1 MTGGH
6 GQLTTE
12 DLGAV
17 AGEAYGRRLRSA
29 QRLTGGTR
37 KGVYRLTLDDGTTGI
52 GYVWN
57 DDENYWP
64 AAVDADRSSFFA
76 DDTGIDHF
84 VAAHR
89 EFTEAGVRV
98 PGIVLLDR
106 SRRLVPGEVAVV
118 EDVRGG
124 SLERLAGRD
133 PDRAGAVLRR
143 LGAAV
148 RAMHGRT
155 RNHAGRPG
163 NGTLSPDQA
172 DQADQPVE
180 QVVLDRALRQL
191 AVVASRVDRI
201 AEVRDRLAD
210 TLRERCAVLAP
221 RTRFGLIHGELGPDH
236 VLVDDHDE
244 PVLIDVEGTSYLD
257 IEWEHAFL
265 ELRFGEGYRHL
276 AVGGLDVGRLRF
288 YRLALHLS
296 LVEGPLRLLDGPFPD
311 RAGMLAIV
319 EHNIGRTLAQLD

>member
-1 MTGGH
+1 
-6 GQLTTE
+6 LTTE

-17 AGEAYGRRLRSA
+17 AWEAYGRRLRSA

-37 KGVYRLTLDDGTTGI
+37 KGVYRLTLDDATTGI

-64 AAVDADRSSFFA
+64 AAVDPDRSTFFA
-76 DDTGIDHF
+76 DGTSIDLF

-89 EFTEAGVRV
+89 EVTEAGMRV

-106 SRRLVPGEVAVV
+106 SRRLVPGDVAVV

-124 SLERLAGRD
+124 SLERLTVRD
-133 PDRAGAVLRR
+133 PDRAEAVLDR

-148 RAMHGRT
+148 GAMHGRT
-155 RNHAGRPG
+155 RNRAGRPG
-163 NGTLSPDQA
+163 RGGPSPNQPDHP
-172 DQADQPVE
+172 DRPVE
-180 QVVLDRALRQL
+180 RVVLDRALRQL
-191 AVVASRVDRI
+191 AVVSDRVERI

-210 TLRERCAVLAP
+210 TLRARCAVLVP

-236 VLVDDHDE
+236 VLVDDQDE
-244 PVLIDVEGTSYLD
+244 PVLIDVEGAGYLD
-257 IEWEHAFL
+257 IEWEHVFL

-276 AVGGLDVGRLRF
+276 AVAGLDVDRLRF

-296 LVEGPLRLLDGPFPD
+296 LVAGPLRLLDGPFPD
-311 RAGMLAIV
+311 RAGMLAIA

>member
-1 MTGGH
+1 MTGGQRH
-6 GQLTTE
+6 LTTE
-12 DLGAV
+12 SLGAV
-17 AGEAYGRRLRSA
+17 AWEAYGRRLRSA

-37 KGVYRLTLDDGTTGI
+37 KGVYRLTLDDGNTGI

-57 DDENYWP
+57 DDESYWP
-64 AAVDADRSSFFA
+64 PAVDPDRSTFFA
-76 DDTGIDHF
+76 DGAGIDIF

-89 EFTEAGVRV
+89 EVAEAGVRV
-98 PGIVLLDR
+98 PRIVLLDR
-106 SRRLVPGEVAVV
+106 SRRLVPGDVAVV

-124 SLERLAGRD
+124 NLERLTVRD
-133 PDRAGAVLRR
+133 PDRADPVLRR

-148 RAMHGRT
+148 RAMHSRT
-155 RNHAGRPG
+155 WDHAGRPG
-163 NGTLSPDQA
+163 AGASSPDR
-172 DQADQPVE
+172 PVE
-180 QVVLDRALRQL
+180 HVVRDRALRHL
-191 AVVASRVDRI
+191 AVVARRVDRI
-201 AEVRDRLAD
+201 AEVRDRLAGMV
-210 TLRERCAVLAP
+210 RERCAVLAP
-221 RTRFGLIHGELGPDH
+221 RARFGLIHGELGPDH

-244 PVLIDVEGTSYLD
+244 PVLIDVEGAGYLD

-265 ELRFGEGYRHL
+265 ELRFGERYHHL
-276 AVGGLDVGRLRF
+276 AVGGLDVDRLRF

>member
-6 GQLTTE
+6 GHLTTE
-12 DLGAV
+12 DLRAV

-37 KGVYRLTLDDGTTGI
+37 KGVYRLTLDDGNTGI

-64 AAVDADRSSFFA
+64 SAEDPDRSTFA
-76 DDTGIDHF
+76 DAAGIELF

-89 EFTEAGVRV
+89 EIAETGVRV

-106 SRRLVPGEVAVV
+106 SRRLVPGDVAVV

-124 SLERLAGRD
+124 SLERLTVRD
-133 PDRAGAVLRR
+133 PDRAEPVLRR

-148 RAMHGRT
+148 RAMHSRT
-155 RNHAGRPG
+155 REHAGRPG
-163 NGTLSPDQA
+163 AGASSPDR
-172 DQADQPVE
+172 PVE
-180 QVVLDRALRQL
+180 HVARDRALRHL
-191 AVVASRVDRI
+191 AAVARRVDRI
-201 AEVRDRLAD
+201 AQVRDRLAGA
-210 TLRERCAVLAP
+210 LRERCAVLAP
-221 RTRFGLIHGELGPDH
+221 RARFGLIHGELGPDH

-244 PVLIDVEGTSYLD
+244 PVLIDVEGAGYLD
-257 IEWEHAFL
+257 VEWEHAFL
-265 ELRFGEGYRHL
+265 ELRFGERYHHL
-276 AVGGLDVGRLRF
+276 AVGGLDVDRLRF

-296 LVEGPLRLLDGPFPD
+296 LVEGPLRLLDGTFPG
-311 RAGMLAIV
+311 RAGMLAIA

>member
-1 MTGGH
+1 M
-6 GQLTTE
+6 
-12 DLGAV
+12 AW
-17 AGEAYGRRLRSA
+17 AAYGRRLRSA

-37 KGVYRLTLDDGTTGI
+37 KGVYRLSLDGGTTGI

-64 AAVDADRSSFFA
+64 AAVDPDRNTFFA
-76 DDTGIDHF
+76 DDTGIDLF

-106 SRRLVPGEVAVV
+106 SRRLVPGDVAAV

-124 SLERLAGRD
+124 SLERLTVRD

-148 RAMHGRT
+148 RTMHGRT
-155 RNHAGRPG
+155 RDHAGRPGDGRLSPGRAGRPG
-163 NGTLSPDQA
+163 NGGPSPN
-172 DQADQPVE
+172 QPNQSVE

-201 AEVRDRLAD
+201 ADVRDRLAD
-210 TLRERCAVLAP
+210 TLRERCAVLSP
-221 RTRFGLIHGELGPDH
+221 RTRFGLIHSELGPDH
-236 VLVDDHDE
+236 VLVDDRDE
-244 PVLIDVEGTSYLD
+244 PVLIDVEGAGYLD
-257 IEWEHAFL
+257 VEWEHAFL
-265 ELRFGEGYRHL
+265 ELRFGAGYRHL
-276 AVGGLDVGRLRF
+276 AVGGLDVDRLRF